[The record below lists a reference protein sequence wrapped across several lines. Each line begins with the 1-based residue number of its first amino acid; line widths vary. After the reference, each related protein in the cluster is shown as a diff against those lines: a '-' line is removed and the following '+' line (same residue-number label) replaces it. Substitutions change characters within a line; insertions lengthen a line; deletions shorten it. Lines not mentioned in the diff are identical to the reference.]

1 MEFYRE
7 VMEEC
12 SEFIFFNFLKCFLAF
27 LILIRVVVEVK
38 KKKNCGFFDKNV
50 LKIKS

>member
-1 MEFYRE
+1 MEFYRD

-38 KKKNCGFFDKNV
+38 KINKIVGFFDK
-50 LKIKS
+50 KCIKN